1 MAERKRLLIGL
12 CVLLALS
19 ACRGA
24 PLLAATQ
31 TRPPT
36 AIVTLLPRTPTPDR
50 GSADHDLGNADAF
63 LHIIHYGDLQCAPYL
78 S

>member
-1 MAERKRLLIGL
+1 
-12 CVLLALS
+12 
-19 ACRGA
+19 
-24 PLLAATQ
+24 LLAATQ